1 MELILYGIIGC
12 LMGSL
17 IVLITLNLFKSKP
30 SIDYQKLI
38 KQSEERLEKSKKYGE
53 ELDRI
58 LEEMKKQSGDI
69 GVYTEISVCWFE
81 SNWCKFRF
89 DSCPDYKKLKNYD
102 TNIVCIICF
111 VYLYGKKE
119 KITL

>member
-30 SIDYQKLI
+30 SIDYQELT

-53 ELDRI
+53 ELDRM
-58 LEEMKKQSGDI
+58 LEEMKKQSG
-69 GVYTEISVCWFE
+69 GETVNT
-81 SNWCKFRF
+81 KGAA
-89 DSCPDYKKLKNYD
+89 LK
-102 TNIVCIICF
+102 IRVRI
-111 VYLYGKKE
+111 LS
-119 KITL
+119 

>member
-30 SIDYQKLI
+30 SIDYQELT

-53 ELDRI
+53 ELDRM
-58 LEEMKKQSGDI
+58 LEEMKKQSGGVI
-69 GVYTEISVCWFE
+69 GKSAGQWV
-81 SNWCKFRF
+81 
-89 DSCPDYKKLKNYD
+89 
-102 TNIVCIICF
+102 
-111 VYLYGKKE
+111 
-119 KITL
+119 